1 MCCCIA
7 ARKCGCGPLS
17 GWLARRGSA
26 AHPGLVGAPSGWIA
40 GPRWPRSSAGVAIE
54 WMPRPVK
61 LVMKLLAPN
70 CVINL
75 SADKP
80 RVLADAF
87 RVLRP
92 GGRLGISD
100 VIADEGL
107 DTAQR
112 AEAEQQIGC
121 TTGSLTAAEYRTLL
135 LANGFASIRVT
146 ATQDT
151 EPGLR
156 SAIIQA
162 GDGHLCTSRAITDL

>member
-1 MCCCIA
+1 MRPAVRLAGA
-7 ARKCGCGPLS
+7 AEL
-17 GWLARRGSA
+17 GS
-26 AHPGLVGAPSGWIA
+26 PSGSGRGTIWLDG
-40 GPRWPRSSAGVAIE
+40 GPA
-54 WMPRPVK
+54 
-61 LVMKLLAPN
+61 LA
-70 CVINL
+70 
-75 SADKP
+75 
-80 RVLADAF
+80 VLF
-87 RVLRP
+87 RR
-92 GGRLGISD
+92 GRLGISD

-121 TTGSLTAAEYRTLL
+121 TTGTLTAAEYRTLL

-162 GDGHLCTSRAITDL
+162 GDGHLCTSRAIADL